1 MPAASLVAT
10 SAIAAASAV
19 ASSDL
24 VNSLLSAITSS
35 ATSSSMT
42 APTVFA
48 TAISLLSR
56 LDGRLFIWCRRSMS
70 SVAGSAACVAAA
82 TRLIADAMD
91 PATN

>member
-24 VNSLLSAITSS
+24 VNLLSAITSS
-35 ATSSSMT
+35 VTSSSMT

-70 SVAGSAACVAAA
+70 SAAGSAACVAAA